1 MKTVIRKAR
10 KNDSRAI
17 HNLIKELAIFEKEP
31 DSVKI
36 SVLDIENH
44 GFGSKPLFE
53 CIVAEISD
61 KVVGMA
67 LYYPRYSTWRGP
79 TFHLEDLI
87 VSEKY
92 KGKGIGT
99 KLYSAFIRQSYDTGV
114 QRIEWNVLNW
124 NTPAVNFYK
133 NSGATVLNDWDTVQ
147 MHRLEMGKYLDSLID
162 S

>member
-10 KNDSRAI
+10 KKDSRAI

-61 KVVGMA
+61 KVVGIA

-114 QRIEWNVLNW
+114 
-124 NTPAVNFYK
+124 
-133 NSGATVLNDWDTVQ
+133 
-147 MHRLEMGKYLDSLID
+147 
-162 S
+162 

>member
-1 MKTVIRKAR
+1 MEIIIRKAE
-10 KNDSRAI
+10 KKDSKAI

-36 SVLDIENH
+36 SDLEIKNH
-44 GFGSKPLFE
+44 GFGSKPLFD
-53 CIVAEISD
+53 CIVAEINL
-61 KVVGMA
+61 KVIGMA

-99 KLYSAFIRQSYDTGV
+99 KLYSAFIRQSYNSGV

-147 MHRLEMGKYLDSLID
+147 MHRLEMRKYLNSLKE

>member
-1 MKTVIRKAR
+1 
-10 KNDSRAI
+10 
-17 HNLIKELAIFEKEP
+17 
-31 DSVKI
+31 
-36 SVLDIENH
+36 
-44 GFGSKPLFE
+44 
-53 CIVAEISD
+53 
-61 KVVGMA
+61 MA

-133 NSGATVLNDWDTVQ
+133 NSGATVLNEWDTVQ

>member
-1 MKTVIRKAR
+1 METIIRKAG
-10 KNDSRAI
+10 KKDSKAI
-17 HNLIKELAIFEKEP
+17 HSLIKELAIFEKEP

-44 GFGSKPLFE
+44 GFGSNPLFE
-53 CIVAEISD
+53 CIVAEISN

-92 KGKGIGT
+92 KGRGIGT
-99 KLYSAFIRQSYDTGV
+99 KLYSAFIKQSYNAGV

-133 NSGATVLNDWDTVQ
+133 NSGATVLDDWDTVQ
-147 MHRLEMGKYLDSLID
+147 MHRLEMEKYLNSLKE

>member
-1 MKTVIRKAR
+1 MEIIIRKAM
-10 KNDSRAI
+10 KKDSNAI
-17 HNLIKELAIFEKEP
+17 HNLIIELAIFEKEP
-31 DSVKI
+31 DSVKV
-36 SVLDIENH
+36 SALEIENH

-53 CIVAEISD
+53 CIVAEIND
-61 KVVGMA
+61 VVVGMA

-99 KLYSAFIRQSYDTGV
+99 KLYSAFIRKSYNLGV
-114 QRIEWNVLNW
+114 QRVEWNVLNW
-124 NTPAVNFYK
+124 NTQAVNFYK

-147 MHRLEMGKYLDSLID
+147 MHRLEMGKYLDSLKE

>member
-1 MKTVIRKAR
+1 MER
-10 KNDSRAI
+10 
-17 HNLIKELAIFEKEP
+17 
-31 DSVKI
+31 
-36 SVLDIENH
+36 
-44 GFGSKPLFE
+44 
-53 CIVAEISD
+53 
-61 KVVGMA
+61 
-67 LYYPRYSTWRGP
+67 P

-147 MHRLEMGKYLDSLID
+147 MHRLEMGKYLDSLK
-162 S
+162 

>member
-1 MKTVIRKAR
+1 METIIRKAC
-10 KNDSRAI
+10 KKDSKAI

-53 CIVAEISD
+53 CIVAEISN

-99 KLYSAFIRQSYDTGV
+99 KLYSAFIRQSYNAGV

-147 MHRLEMGKYLDSLID
+147 MHHLEMEKYLNSLKE

>member
-1 MKTVIRKAR
+1 MKVLIRDANE
-10 KNDSRAI
+10 NDMGKVFD
-17 HNLIKELAIFEKEP
+17 LVQELAIFEKEP

-53 CIVAEISD
+53 CIIAEISY

-99 KLYSAFIRQSYDTGV
+99 KLYSAFIRQSYDAGV

-133 NSGATVLNDWDTVQ
+133 NSGATVLNEWDTVQ

>member
-1 MKTVIRKAR
+1 
-10 KNDSRAI
+10 
-17 HNLIKELAIFEKEP
+17 
-31 DSVKI
+31 
-36 SVLDIENH
+36 
-44 GFGSKPLFE
+44 
-53 CIVAEISD
+53 
-61 KVVGMA
+61 MA

>member
-1 MKTVIRKAR
+1 MGIIIRKA
-10 KNDSRAI
+10 KKKDSKAI
-17 HNLIKELAIFEKEP
+17 HSLIKELAIFEKEP

-36 SVLDIENH
+36 SVSDIEND

-53 CIVAEISD
+53 CIVAEID
-61 KVVGMA
+61 NKVIGMA
-67 LYYPRYSTWRGP
+67 LYYSRYSTWRGP

-87 VSEKY
+87 VSEIY

-99 KLYSAFIRQSYDTGV
+99 KLYSAFIRQSYKSGV

-147 MHRLEMGKYLDSLID
+147 MHRLEMGKYLDSLKE

>member
-1 MKTVIRKAR
+1 MKIIIRKA
-10 KNDSRAI
+10 KKKDSLAI
-17 HNLIKELAIFEKEP
+17 HNLIIELAIFEKEP
-31 DSVKI
+31 NSVKV
-36 SVLDIENH
+36 SALEIENH

-53 CIVAEISD
+53 CIVAEIND
-61 KVVGMA
+61 IVVGMA

-92 KGKGIGT
+92 KRKGIGT
-99 KLYSAFIRQSYDTGV
+99 KLYSAFIRQSYNSGV
-114 QRIEWNVLNW
+114 QRVEWNVLNW

-133 NSGATVLNDWDTVQ
+133 NSGATVLDDWDTVQ
-147 MHRLEMGKYLDSLID
+147 MHRLEMGKYLDSLKE